1 MKPIKL
7 YLCGLIL
14 FGTMFTGCEKGF
26 DDLNTNKVDPVS
38 LDPQFVMNK
47 GIIVAFSLLVG
58 CGAATAAYLLYTSK
72 RDSSDNKDSNE
83 IGELFEVD
91 FLPTIVII
99 SETGYKTYSGKNQI
113 KKLLK

>member
-1 MKPIKL
+1 M
-7 YLCGLIL
+7 
-14 FGTMFTGCEKGF
+14 
-26 DDLNTNKVDPVS
+26 NKQLLKVS
-38 LDPQFVMNK
+38 LNRKEKSIFFF
-47 GIIVAFSLLVG
+47 IATW
-58 CGAATAAYLLYTSK
+58 CGAC
-72 RDSSDNKDSNE
+72 RDSYEIVDQIKESKPDYKFHDIDVDDKDSNE